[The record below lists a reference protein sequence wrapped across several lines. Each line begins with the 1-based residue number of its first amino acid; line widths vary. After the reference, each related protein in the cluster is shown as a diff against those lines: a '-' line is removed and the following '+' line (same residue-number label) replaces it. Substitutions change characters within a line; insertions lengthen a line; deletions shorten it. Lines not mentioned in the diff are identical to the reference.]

1 MRSRLTTLTW
11 YDSTSSTKPSIC
23 LKKSTFLF
31 FVSLRKWAS
40 GLSVSPIP
48 TFGSLTVFPFH
59 GEVEKFG
66 VKKINF
72 FPHRFSVVSLLS
84 EIKRVKISP
93 VLYVIQNS

>member
-23 LKKSTFLF
+23 LKKVLFYFL
-31 FVSLRKWAS
+31 SLRKWAS

-84 EIKRVKISP
+84 ERKRVKISP
-93 VLYVIQNS
+93 VFYLIQNS